1 MQNPLNDR
9 YPELIYRT
17 GDLGRFNERG
27 ELIFVSR
34 KDHQIK
40 HMGHRIELGEIEA
53 NVNLLPGVSMCCC
66 LFNKEKDKIE
76 LFYVGEDSEAELLT
90 ALKDKLP
97 RYMLPNRLKRLE
109 RLPLTANGKID
120 RMSLKRETENQ

>member
-1 MQNPLNDR
+1 
-9 YPELIYRT
+9 
-17 GDLGRFNERG
+17 
-27 ELIFVSR
+27 
-34 KDHQIK
+34 
-40 HMGHRIELGEIEA
+40 MGHRIELGEIEA